1 MSIELHPKILAG
13 GRKDP
18 EILVWDVRNP
28 GQLYS
33 SLRRKADTN
42 QGPDVNFWNVICDE
56 DINERQAKI
65 VSSALYDIETR

>member
-1 MSIELHPKILAG
+1 MLCLLTGQSGGITHIRFTADGTKILAG

-42 QGPDVNFWNVICDE
+42 QGS
-56 DINERQAKI
+56 A
-65 VSSALYDIETR
+65 VSF